1 MGVRGLNLHLPR
13 FGGPDA
19 VVVWR
24 AHCVSMHRGLEGYV
38 YKASSNTFSSPLWDL
53 GGSWM

>member
-24 AHCVSMHRGLEGYV
+24 ARCVPMH
-38 YKASSNTFSSPLWDL
+38 
-53 GGSWM
+53 